1 MFICYSDD
9 KSAGKSPVPYEV
21 WKATD
26 NYLQHYNNMMLLD
39 FLATNS
45 KDGVERAQ
53 ARKELELAQKKM
65 EFWKH
70 HPNYDQERVTAG
82 VLKIKR
88 QWNK

>member
-53 ARKELELAQKKM
+53 ARETEHDEGLALVRCQR
-65 EFWKH
+65 
-70 HPNYDQERVTAG
+70 PRSRRALDGGLG
-82 VLKIKR
+82 VVLS
-88 QWNK
+88 